1 MSFSSLGLSKPLV
14 KTISDQEFTQPT
26 PIQQEAIPAILKGKD
41 VVGIAQ
47 TGSGKTAAYTL
58 PVLEMLQGK
67 APLRNRF
74 ARVLVLV
81 PTRELALQ
89 VDGEFRLMGMG
100 LPKRVK
106 TMAVFGGVS
115 INPQMMQMNAVEV
128 LIATP
133 GRLLDL
139 VSHKAVQLS
148 EVEILV
154 LDEAD
159 RILHMG
165 FQEEVD
171 KILAMLPAR
180 RQNLLFSATLGEEV
194 EAFAAKLLQA
204 PVKIEINEEASTP
217 DTIKQLA
224 YEIDAAK
231 KGPFLRYLIKKHEM
245 QQVLV
250 FTSSKRTADNVVGK
264 LHKNGIQ
271 AAALHG
277 DKSQGA
283 RIEAL
288 KKFKNGKLRVLVAT
302 DLASRGIDIKFL
314 PYVINY
320 ELPRSPKEYVHRIG
334 RTGRAEAS
342 GEAITLLGP
351 EDRQHFGVI
360 QKKMG
365 REVEVLP
372 GNDIDLQGY

>member
-58 PVLEMLQGK
+58 PVLEILQGK

-74 ARVLVLV
+74 ARVLILV

-100 LPKRVK
+100 LPKRIK

-171 KILAMLPAR
+171 KVLAMLPAR

-231 KGPFLRYLIKKHEM
+231 KGPFLRYLIKKHDM

-342 GEAITLLGP
+342 GEAITLLAL

-365 REVEVLP
+365 REVEILP
-372 GNDIDLQGY
+372 GNDIDIAGY

>member
-1 MSFSSLGLSKPLV
+1 M
-14 KTISDQEFTQPT
+14 
-26 PIQQEAIPAILKGKD
+26 LKGKD
-41 VVGIAQ
+41 LVGIAQ
-47 TGSGKTAAYTL
+47 TGSGKTAAYVL

-67 APLRNRF
+67 APLANRF

-89 VDGEFRLMGMG
+89 VDGEFRLLGRG

-115 INPQMMQMNAVEV
+115 INPQMMQLNAVEV

-139 VSHKAVQLS
+139 VAHKAVQLS
-148 EVEILV
+148 AVEILV

-159 RILHMG
+159 KILHMG
-165 FQEEVD
+165 FKEEVD
-171 KILAMLPAR
+171 KVLGLLPAR

-194 EAFAAKLLQA
+194 EAFAAGLLQA
-204 PVKIEINEEASTP
+204 PVKIEVSEEASTP
-217 DTIKQLA
+217 DLIAQLA
-224 YEIDAAK
+224 YEVDPAK
-231 KGPFLRYLIKKHEM
+231 KGPFLRYLIKKNDM
-245 QQVLV
+245 RQVLV
-250 FTSSKRTADNVVGK
+250 FASSIRTANNVAAK
-264 LHKNGIQ
+264 LQKNGIQ

-283 RIEAL
+283 RTEAL
-288 KKFKNGKLRVLVAT
+288 KKFKSGKLRVLVAT

-320 ELPRSPKEYVHRIG
+320 ELPRSPKDYVHRIG
-334 RTGRAEAS
+334 RTGRAEAA
-342 GEAITLLGP
+342 GEAITLLSP
-351 EDRQHFGVI
+351 EDRHHFGVI

-365 REVEVLP
+365 RQVEVIP
-372 GNDIDLQGY
+372 GDTIDLSGY

>member
-14 KTISDQEFTQPT
+14 KTISQQEFTQPT

-58 PVLEMLQGK
+58 PVLELLQGK

-100 LPKRVK
+100 LPKRIK

-171 KILAMLPAR
+171 KVLAMLPAR

-231 KGPFLRYLIKKHEM
+231 KGPFLRYLIKKHDM

-342 GEAITLLGP
+342 GEAITLLAP

-372 GNDIDLQGY
+372 GNDIDIAGY